1 MTSVI
6 VIALVMIIDIEPFY
20 INRPMFSLS
29 VMVMVM
35 INGENEG
42 EKTVMAVGMLFRR
55 NSLSSNRMREKGA
68 R

>member
-6 VIALVMIIDIEPFY
+6 VIGLVMIIDIEPIDIEPFY

-42 EKTVMAVGMLFRR
+42 EKTNGCWNVI
-55 NSLSSNRMREKGA
+55 SKE
-68 R
+68 